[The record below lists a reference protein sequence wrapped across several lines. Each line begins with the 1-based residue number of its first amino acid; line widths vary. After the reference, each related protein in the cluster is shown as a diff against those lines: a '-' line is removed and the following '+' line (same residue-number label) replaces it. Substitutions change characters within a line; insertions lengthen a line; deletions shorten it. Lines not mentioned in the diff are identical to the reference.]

1 MNFWKTMVADRK
13 MLTVQAAF
21 WTIYAFILYAR
32 NVWMPEDDHK
42 YSLGHVVGIL
52 IVILC
57 VFYAMAWLFWMLG
70 HSNKTIKWVIAIVAF
85 LVVLLPL
92 LALLFYKVFP
102 DKFNLW
108 FFDPAKLPSIGMFIY
123 RVAQKFFHFGA
134 EAGLLVS
141 RYIIQERA
149 EEKREL
155 TQKNHELHI
164 RFITGVV
171 NPHFLMNTLQ
181 AINNGIRKVDQGVA
195 GIVDKLARSE
205 EHTSELQSLMR
216 ISYAVFCLKKKN
228 KHRLKR
234 T

>member
-70 HSNKTIKWVIAIVAF
+70 HSNKTIKWVIAIVA
-85 LVVLLPL
+85 
-92 LALLFYKVFP
+92 
-102 DKFNLW
+102 
-108 FFDPAKLPSIGMFIY
+108 S
-123 RVAQKFFHFGA
+123 
-134 EAGLLVS
+134 
-141 RYIIQERA
+141 
-149 EEKREL
+149 
-155 TQKNHELHI
+155 
-164 RFITGVV
+164 
-171 NPHFLMNTLQ
+171 
-181 AINNGIRKVDQGVA
+181 
-195 GIVDKLARSE
+195 SE

-216 ISYAVFCLKKKN
+216 NSYAVFCFK
-228 KHRLKR
+228 
-234 T
+234 